1 MEMTEFTKTKMHFA
15 LALLGTLFA
24 VHPFVEK
31 VEHAGFTYL
40 GWRLEVFHAYGL
52 TAALLA
58 VAIYCY
64 AAAMVSE
71 RPGGK
76 IERTGNYFYA
86 ISMLMLPL
94 YGGLYV
100 SHLLEQWLNESHL
113 LEAWLQPDQLAY
125 VGPMI
130 AAALGIFWVVAGQL
144 IAWRLR
150 GRLGA
155 QDNRAK
161 VDQLA
166 EQEINALNRASEM
179 LASGHN
185 DLGVIEAWKAL
196 ESRLR
201 RTLLLRGMTQT
212 PESADAL
219 IAAAIHARV
228 LQPAMAERTQEVR
241 KSWQTAVSPEPLPKE
256 AAEKSVQAVRDILST
271 IPLPA
276 MDAKAAA

>member
-1 MEMTEFTKTKMHFA
+1 
-15 LALLGTLFA
+15 LLGTLFA

-31 VEHAGFTYL
+31 IENVGFDYL
-40 GWRLEVFHAYGL
+40 SWHLKVFHAYGL

-71 RPGGK
+71 RTGGK
-76 IERTGNYFYA
+76 VERTGNYFYA
-86 ISMLMLPL
+86 ISMLILPL
-94 YGGLYV
+94 YGGLYL
-100 SHLLEQWLNESHL
+100 SHLLEQWLRDSCL
-113 LEAWLQPDQLAY
+113 LETWLQPDQLAY
-125 VGPMI
+125 VGPIM
-130 AAALGIFWVVAGQL
+130 AVVLGGFWLVAGQL
-144 IAWRLR
+144 LAWRLR

-155 QDNRAK
+155 QDYRAR

-166 EQEINALNRASEM
+166 ELELGALNRASEM
-179 LASGHN
+179 MATNHY

-201 RTLLLRGMTQT
+201 RALLLRGAKQA
-212 PESADAL
+212 PDGADAL
-219 IAAAIHARV
+219 IAAATHAGI

-241 KSWQTAVSPEPLPKE
+241 RSWQTAVSPEPLTREP
-256 AAEKSVQAVRDILST
+256 AEKAVQAVRDILST

-276 MDAKAAA
+276 MDARAAA

>member
-1 MEMTEFTKTKMHFA
+1 MTEFTKTKMHFA

-31 VEHAGFTYL
+31 LEHVGFTYL
-40 GWRLEVFHAYGL
+40 SWRLEVFHAYGL

-64 AAAMVSE
+64 GAAMISE
-71 RPGGK
+71 RTGGK

-86 ISMLMLPL
+86 ISMLVLPL
-94 YGGLYV
+94 YGLLYL
-100 SHLLEQWLNESHL
+100 SHLLERWLADSNML
-113 LEAWLQPDQLAY
+113 AAWLQPDQLAY
-125 VGPMI
+125 VGPIM
-130 AAALGIFWVVAGQL
+130 AASLGVFWLVLGQL
-144 IAWRLR
+144 LAWRLR

-155 QDNRAK
+155 QDYRAK

-166 EQEINALNRASEM
+166 DEELNGLNRATEM
-179 LASGHN
+179 FGSHHY

-201 RTLLLRGMTQT
+201 RALLLRGLT
-212 PESADAL
+212 PASENTDAL
-219 IAAAIHARV
+219 IAAAAHAGI

-241 KSWQTAVSPEPLPKE
+241 RSWQTAISTEPLPKE
-256 AAEKSVQAVRDILST
+256 AAEKAVQSVRDILST